1 MSGRP
6 LAGLLTAMVLG
17 GGAAEAMANKVY
29 TEEGYRLPTAGHLFS
44 FPRDH
49 GSHPEFKIE
58 WWYITGHLRVA
69 ERPEPFGFQA
79 TFFRYAL
86 APRAGSGDGSDFGTN
101 QLYMA
106 HMALADPVGKRFLH
120 EERLNRDGWDASART
135 DDLAVRNGNW
145 HLRRTTGERME
156 LLGTVEGA
164 VTLRLELAPT
174 KPRVLFGDG
183 GLSRKGSDPSAA
195 SWYITF
201 PRLSV
206 TGSLGLDGTA
216 REVSGEAWMDHEISS
231 SQLGANQRGWDWA
244 SLRMKDGREIMVYI
258 LRTEGGEPDAHSTLA
273 WIDEAGQVSQVGPSG
288 FTWRARR
295 SWTSPETGGT
305 YPIDVDL
312 TTVDPATGQPVTFRL
327 RPLMDAQEMVG
338 HLGGISYWEG
348 ACEILD
354 ADGGVVG
361 EAYMELTGY
370 AEELGDALK

>member
-1 MSGRP
+1 MSRLGI
-6 LAGLLTAMVLG
+6 AGLLAGMVMG
-17 GGAAEAMANKVY
+17 CGAAEAMEAKVF
-29 TEEGYRLPTAGHLFS
+29 TEEGYRVPTAGYPFA

-69 ERPEPFGFQA
+69 VRPEPFGFQA

-86 APRAGSGDGSDFGTN
+86 APEGGSVGASDFGTN

-106 HMALADPVGKRFLH
+106 HMALADPAGNRFLH
-120 EERLNRDGWDASART
+120 EERLNRDGWDASAST
-135 DDLAVRNGNW
+135 DDLALRNGNW
-145 HLRRTTGERME
+145 RLRRTTGERME
-156 LLGTVEGA
+156 LFGTVEGA
-164 VTLRLELAPT
+164 VALRLQLEPT

-183 GLSRKGSDPSAA
+183 GLSRKGSDPAAA
-195 SWYITF
+195 SWYISF

-206 TGSLGLDGTA
+206 TGSLVLDGVA
-216 REVSGEAWMDHEISS
+216 REVDGEAWMDHEISS
-231 SQLGANQRGWDWA
+231 SQLGVNQRGWDWA

-258 LRTEGGEPDAHSTLA
+258 LRTDRGEPDVFSTLA
-273 WIDEAGQVSQVGPSG
+273 WIDRAGRVSQVGPSG

-295 SWTSPETGGT
+295 SWSSPETGGI

-327 RPLMDAQEMVG
+327 RPLMDAQEVVG

-354 ADGGVVG
+354 ADGAVLG

-370 AEELGDALK
+370 AEELGDALQ